1 MDYSKIYDLHLNQ
14 LIVHFLPTGLRR
26 TKMISWL
33 RCLIKP
39 MVNIHTQFINYRR
52 DTNYKIDHTPQVFSM
67 ENVLNDAFDV
77 QLRRIIISDGAYRD
91 GVYFYN
97 PEEQKPVHFYDPDEN
112 SPVHFFDGSELFSLD
127 TDFVVLVPFQL
138 TEAQEIRMRSLID
151 FYRLP
156 DKTYNLQI
164 N

>member
-1 MDYSKIYDLHLNQ
+1 MINFVTWQSEFDTFDIIWDRDKSIRC
-14 LIVHFLPTGLRR
+14 VGLRVGEY
-26 TKMISWL
+26 MSFQ
-33 RCLIKP
+33 
-39 MVNIHTQFINYRR
+39 NHE
-52 DTNYKIDHTPQVFSM
+52 TPT
-67 ENVLNDAFDV
+67 LNDAFDV

-127 TDFVVLVPFQL
+127 TDFVVLIPFQL